1 MAMCAC
7 VARTTQTAEGV
18 HAIHTGPSIET
29 GTGAAVQQVILTVEA
44 SIARWAGTGERG
56 YMISAGAR
64 ATGTAQTFIHIP
76 STARTSKA
84 TEARTGKGA
93 HTILA
98 GATIEARVGVTVVNV
113 LITERASVSSMAD
126 APEAPWQVGAG
137 TMGATR

>member
-1 MAMCAC
+1 
-7 VARTTQTAEGV
+7 
-18 HAIHTGPSIET
+18 
-29 GTGAAVQQVILTVEA
+29 
-44 SIARWAGTGERG
+44 
-56 YMISAGAR
+56 MISAGAR

-137 TMGATR
+137 TMGTTR